1 MFEFFSIPTT
11 ARGALYLTE
20 YLLTCLIDMYME
32 IFYKL
37 CSANQMIVLF

>member
-11 ARGALYLTE
+11 VHGMLYLTE
-20 YLLTCLIDMYME
+20 YLLPWLIDMYME

-37 CSANQMIVLF
+37 CSANQMMVLL